1 MKAWTRLGN
10 LECSVKN
17 VWMNFG
23 RWTFVNICGM
33 SRNRIVLDTN
43 SLVQCIAP
51 RSRYRR
57 IWDSY
62 VEGDYVL
69 CVSNEILNEYEEILE
84 RLAGVEVSKYAIEAI
99 LNSSNTLFCVPSYN
113 FHLIEA
119 DPDDNKFVDCAV
131 ATGATCI
138 VTEDHHSSVLNKI
151 DFPKIVVVGI
161 DTFLHLL

>member
-1 MKAWTRLGN
+1 
-10 LECSVKN
+10 
-17 VWMNFG
+17 
-23 RWTFVNICGM
+23 M

-113 FHLIEA
+113 SHLIEA

-138 VTEDHHSSVLNKI
+138 VTEDHHFSVLN
-151 DFPKIVVVGI
+151 
-161 DTFLHLL
+161 

>member
-1 MKAWTRLGN
+1 MFANTCVMGK
-10 LECSVKN
+10 
-17 VWMNFG
+17 
-23 RWTFVNICGM
+23 
-33 SRNRIVLDTN
+33 NRIVLDTN

-51 RSRYRR
+51 HSRYRK

-62 VEGDYVL
+62 EEGDYVL

-99 LNSSNTLFCVPSYN
+99 LNSPNTLFCAPSYN

-138 VTEDHHSSVLNKI
+138 VTEDRHFSILDKI
-151 DFPKIVVVGI
+151 DFPKVIVVGI
-161 DTFLHLL
+161 DTFLRLL

>member
-1 MKAWTRLGN
+1 
-10 LECSVKN
+10 
-17 VWMNFG
+17 
-23 RWTFVNICGM
+23 M

-119 DPDDNKFVDCAV
+119 DSC
-131 ATGATCI
+131 TTISLWI
-138 VTEDHHSSVLNKI
+138 VLLPQARLVSLRRI
-151 DFPKIVVVGI
+151 II
-161 DTFLHLL
+161 FLY

>member
-1 MKAWTRLGN
+1 
-10 LECSVKN
+10 
-17 VWMNFG
+17 
-23 RWTFVNICGM
+23 M

-99 LNSSNTLFCVPSYN
+99 LNSPHTVFAPLPIIYV
-113 FHLIEA
+113 
-119 DPDDNKFVDCAV
+119 
-131 ATGATCI
+131 
-138 VTEDHHSSVLNKI
+138 
-151 DFPKIVVVGI
+151 
-161 DTFLHLL
+161 

>member
-17 VWMNFG
+17 IWMNFG

-138 VTEDHHSSVLNKI
+138 VTEDHHFSVLNKI

>member
-1 MKAWTRLGN
+1 
-10 LECSVKN
+10 
-17 VWMNFG
+17 
-23 RWTFVNICGM
+23 M

-113 FHLIEA
+113 F
-119 DPDDNKFVDCAV
+119 C
-131 ATGATCI
+131 
-138 VTEDHHSSVLNKI
+138 TE
-151 DFPKIVVVGI
+151 
-161 DTFLHLL
+161 